1 MVWALK
7 STFYYLD
14 QENAGFVRL
23 EDILSALSRVYWP
36 PDATVSGSTAHDEE
50 TNGGG
55 DAGMLVDV
63 LRGLGVGVAEGGYGC
78 GRGGDD
84 SSSRRIGLACPLR
97 YIQHLLNP
105 RVSFMCNSFP
115 TCEAKIDQFDHGR
128 SHPMIGPRRLRRK
141 RPG

>member
-7 STFYYLD
+7 STFYDLD
-14 QENAGFVRL
+14 QENAGFVRIG
-23 EDILSALSRVYWP
+23 DMLSALSRVYWP

-78 GRGGDD
+78 GHGGGESSPRG
-84 SSSRRIGLACPLR
+84 IGLACPLR
-97 YIQHLLNP
+97 YIQHILNP
-105 RVSFMCNSFP
+105 RVSVMWFSFP
-115 TCEAKIDQFDHGR
+115 TCVAKIDQFDNGR
-128 SHPMIGPRRLRRK
+128 SHPMTGPRRLRHK
-141 RPG
+141 RAG